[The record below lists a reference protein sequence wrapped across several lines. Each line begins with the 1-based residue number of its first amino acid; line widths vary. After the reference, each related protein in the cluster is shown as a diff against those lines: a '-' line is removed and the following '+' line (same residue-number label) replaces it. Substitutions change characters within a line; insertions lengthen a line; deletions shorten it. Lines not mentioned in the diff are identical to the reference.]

1 MFVLISVLNPN
12 DSPEKLVI
20 YFHFVFFAI
29 FLGKIRDFQWKL
41 CLRFINSLLT
51 LMPHVRHIM
60 THSTNKMPEQG
71 HVTAWRDFWKFRLVG
86 NVYCNEHLKNS
97 FMTLFWVTVKCV
109 FKARANSLS
118 HKSYPR
124 IFRTRTGLWR
134 QWGVFQAFP
143 LTTPKAVLLCQGLGN
158 WRSFES
164 TQYSFMSAHNSKI
177 VCWT

>member
-1 MFVLISVLNPN
+1 ML
-12 DSPEKLVI
+12 
-20 YFHFVFFAI
+20 FAI
-29 FLGKIRDFQWKL
+29 FLSKIRDFQWKL